1 MSSYLSEQRPCLV
14 RLDIFLV
21 RQSKMAS
28 SLDKSITDEYSKL
41 PHLELNP
48 TAKRTILLIHGATG
62 TGNDW
67 HLVTPH
73 LTEYHILAPDLP
85 GHGIAREYHFS
96 IPEAAD
102 ALHAL
107 ILNRAHNGV
116 AYVVGFSLGAHVAM
130 HLVSHY
136 PAIATCVLVSGFQV
150 FATTAFS
157 AYLPYAIWLEQRL
170 EYPIPRSW
178 IRWAMGGVDLPRTD
192 LKMCTVEYYRQVFAT
207 ADDAERWPRPWPAR
221 TLVIAAGKGGLI
233 PSNDRP
239 QDAKKLADIGRGT
252 NTATRAVTHPD
263 MRHPWIWQD
272 PKLFAETTKL
282 WFEQETVPA
291 GFLPLD

>member
-1 MSSYLSEQRPCLV
+1 
-14 RLDIFLV
+14 
-21 RQSKMAS
+21 MAS
-28 SLDKSITDEYSKL
+28 PPNETTINAYSKL

-48 TAKRTILLIHGATG
+48 TATQTILLLHGACG
-62 TGNDW
+62 TGSSWD
-67 HLVTPH
+67 LVTPH
-73 LTEYHILAPDLP
+73 LPNYHILAPDLP
-85 GHGIAREYHFS
+85 GHGIAKHHHFS
-96 IPEAAD
+96 IREAAD

-136 PAIATCVLVSGFQV
+136 PQIATCVLVSGFQV
-150 FATTAFS
+150 FGNTAFS

-170 EYPIPRSW
+170 ENSIPRPW
-178 IRWAMGGVDLPRTD
+178 IRWAMDGVDLPRTD
-192 LKMCTVEYYRQVFAT
+192 LRMCTVEYNRQVFAT
-207 ADDAERWPRPWPAR
+207 TEDAEKWPQPWPAR

-233 PSNDRP
+233 PSDDRP
-239 QDAKKLADIGRGT
+239 QDATKLAGIGREA
-252 NTATRAVTHPD
+252 NSATRAVKHPD

-291 GFLPLD
+291 GFVPLE